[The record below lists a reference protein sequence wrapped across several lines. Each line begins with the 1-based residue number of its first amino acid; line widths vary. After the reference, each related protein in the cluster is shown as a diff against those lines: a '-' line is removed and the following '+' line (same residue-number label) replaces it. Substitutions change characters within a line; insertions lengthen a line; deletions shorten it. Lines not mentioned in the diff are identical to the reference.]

1 MTNSETRPLLQWS
14 AAMAMSGTIGAV
26 VLESGAAA
34 PAVAFARCFVGG
46 ALLVLWCLSRGWL
59 QAWRPSRRDLG
70 LAVLGGLFLV
80 GNWVLLFASYALSSI
95 SVSTVVYHTQPLILV
110 GLAAAFLGEK
120 VAKSHLARAGI
131 AFGGVALISLSAH
144 GEDGKPVQL
153 AGIALALGAAVLY
166 AGASFVAKQLK
177 HIRPHLLAAVQ
188 TTVGALVLA
197 PALLLTPLPSTTS
210 GLLWLVLLGTVHTA
224 LMYVLMYASIGK
236 LPTTTVALLSYVYP
250 VVAVLVDIAFYGHRP
265 SWLEGLGMLAV
276 LAAALAPQR
285 SRKPAAAPAK
295 PAGPAPRSPA
305 PATSPEPACRS

>member
-46 ALLVLWCLSRGWL
+46 TLLVLWCLSRGWL
-59 QAWRPSRRDLG
+59 LSWRPSRRDLR

-120 VAKSHLARAGI
+120 FAKSHLVRAGI

-144 GEDGKPVQL
+144 GEDGKPVQP
-153 AGIALALGAAVLY
+153 AGIGLALGAAVLY

-197 PALLLTPLPSTTS
+197 PTLLIAPLPSTTS

-224 LMYVLMYASIGK
+224 LMYVLIYASIGK

-250 VVAVLVDIAFYGHRP
+250 VVAVLVDVAFYGHRP
-265 SWLEGLGMLAV
+265 TWPEALGMLAV
-276 LAAALAPQR
+276 LAAGLSPQR
-285 SRKPAAAPAK
+285 RGQSGKPEVSRATDPCGTRTPAR
-295 PAGPAPRSPA
+295 RS
-305 PATSPEPACRS
+305 

>member
-46 ALLVLWCLSRGWL
+46 TLLVLWCLARGWL
-59 QAWRPSRRDLG
+59 PAWRPSRRDLG

-120 VAKSHLARAGI
+120 VAKSHLARAAI

-153 AGIALALGAAVLY
+153 AGIGLALGAAVLY

-188 TTVGALVLA
+188 TTVGAVVLA
-197 PALLLTPLPSTTS
+197 PLLLVTPLPSAPQ

-236 LPTTTVALLSYVYP
+236 LPTTTVALLSYLYP

-265 SWLEGLGMLAV
+265 TWPEALGMLAV
-276 LAAALAPQR
+276 LAAALSPQR
-285 SRKPAAAPAK
+285 SGQSKKDPQVSRATDPCGTRTPTR
-295 PAGPAPRSPA
+295 RS
-305 PATSPEPACRS
+305 

>member
-46 ALLVLWCLSRGWL
+46 TLLVLWCFARGWL
-59 QAWRPSRRDLG
+59 PSWRPSKRDLG

-120 VAKSHLARAGI
+120 VAKSHLARAAV

-153 AGIALALGAAVLY
+153 AGIGLALGAAVLY

-197 PALLLTPLPSTTS
+197 PLLLVTPLPTS
-210 GLLWLVLLGTVHTA
+210 PRGLLWLVLLGTVHTA

-236 LPTTTVALLSYVYP
+236 LPTTTVALLSYLYP

-265 SWLEGLGMLAV
+265 TWPEALGMLAV
-276 LAAALAPQR
+276 LAAALSPQR
-285 SRKPAAAPAK
+285 GGQQKKPQVSRATDPCGTRTPAR
-295 PAGPAPRSPA
+295 RS
-305 PATSPEPACRS
+305 

>member
-120 VAKSHLARAGI
+120 VAKSHLARAAI
-131 AFGGVALISLSAH
+131 AFGGVAVISLSAH

-153 AGIALALGAAVLY
+153 AGIALALGAAFLY
-166 AGASFVAKQLK
+166 AGASFIAKQLK

-197 PALLLTPLPSTTS
+197 PALLITPLPSATP

-224 LMYVLMYASIGK
+224 LMYVLIYASIGK
-236 LPTTTVALLSYVYP
+236 LPTTKVALLSYLYP

-265 SWLEGLGMLAV
+265 TWPEALGMLAV

-285 SRKPAAAPAK
+285 GRKPAAAPEEPSGAA
-295 PAGPAPRSPA
+295 AGPAA
-305 PATSPEPACRS
+305 PQRLS